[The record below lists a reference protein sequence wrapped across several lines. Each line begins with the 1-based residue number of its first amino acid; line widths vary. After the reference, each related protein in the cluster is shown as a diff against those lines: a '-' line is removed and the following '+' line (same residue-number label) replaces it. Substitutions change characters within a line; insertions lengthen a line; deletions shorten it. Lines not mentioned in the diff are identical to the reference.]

1 MTISVSGRTDR
12 EPEPNKSLAYRLG
25 RSGGHGP
32 SLEQLRYANGWW
44 CLSIAMAS
52 DDLLLVEAAN
62 SACLRANAI
71 CSSVNLLFFTT

>member
-1 MTISVSGRTDR
+1 MNDYFSDR

-32 SLEQLRYANGWW
+32 SLDRCANGWW

-62 SACLRANAI
+62 SACLRENAI
-71 CSSVNLLFFTT
+71 CSSENLLFFTT